1 MDAAEP
7 LYSVASCHGSRTT
20 RVLAPRPSW
29 AIPRPSDYPEDTGAS
44 DVCPVRRLERVIT
57 LLGAANEGDEDAGG
71 GGSAARRLAALIVQQ
86 AALPDAKAWLA
97 LRRRSS
103 GAACGFCI

>member
-1 MDAAEP
+1 
-7 LYSVASCHGSRTT
+7 
-20 RVLAPRPSW
+20 
-29 AIPRPSDYPEDTGAS
+29 
-44 DVCPVRRLERVIT
+44 VCPVRRLERVIT

-86 AALPDAKAWLA
+86 VALPDAKAWLA